1 MNELEKKMDQNDI
14 EVLTAFKNEV
24 KQLTEQHEKQQ
35 DKFNDHIAYV
45 NEMKEKSEEHQ
56 TVSANIV
63 TKLQKFDDETKKG
76 QNLAETQMAKFIE
89 ELRENHN
96 Q

>member
-76 QNLAETQMAKFIE
+76 QNQAEIQMAKFIE